1 MTKFWT
7 TYRILMIF
15 LLVSLVMPL
24 NQLKAQENKKD
35 SHRDETAYYEEQLL
49 MNLET
54 SQAYDFDE
62 GFNRRDVSNGYNQT
76 DPSTFQGSENYI
88 QLQMEGS
95 GNKATAIQ
103 LKGRG
108 NAMDL
113 AVKGH
118 NNEALYWQEGNNNI
132 IMDEIIGNNL
142 YREINQYGDEFWIY
156 NQGMQSVPMIINQR
170 GQGMK
175 ITITGP
181 PLMY

>member
-62 GFNRRDVSNGYNQT
+62 GYNKRDVPYGYKQT
-76 DPSTFQGSENYI
+76 NPSTFRGPNNYI
-88 QLQMEGS
+88 QLKMKGS
-95 GNKATAIQ
+95 GNEATAKQ
-103 LKGRG
+103 LSGRG
-108 NAMDL
+108 NIMDIYIEGNDN
-113 AVKGH
+113 A
-118 NNEALYWQEGNNNI
+118 ALYRQKGNNNI
-132 IMDEIIGNNL
+132 IMDEIIGNHL

-156 NQGMQSVPMIINQR
+156 NEGMQSIPMIINQR
-170 GQGMK
+170 GRGMK

-181 PLMY
+181 PFIY